1 MIYSTLPKK
10 ACVKRE
16 EEEEEEERERERE
29 REFPIANV
37 ENNCTNSKSA
47 GSQKTSYSKIKYNKQ
62 SKANLSELNHKYM
75 QGSGS

>member
-10 ACVKRE
+10 ASVKR
-16 EEEEEEERERERE
+16 EEEERERERE

-47 GSQKTSYSKIKYNKQ
+47 GSQKTEITDSPQAKKD
-62 SKANLSELNHKYM
+62 LLF
-75 QGSGS
+75 